1 MLPSLIFVVSLSM
14 VKDAYEDY
22 QKHKADDEENNSKCI
37 VFNKLTGNFE
47 ERNWRSIQIGD
58 LVKVKSEKG
67 FKQIPADMIVIQSE
81 GTDGHC

>member
-1 MLPSLIFVVSLSM
+1 
-14 VKDAYEDY
+14 
-22 QKHKADDEENNSKCI
+22 
-37 VFNKLTGNFE
+37 LTGNFE

-67 FKQIPADMIVIQSE
+67 FKQIPADMIVISSE